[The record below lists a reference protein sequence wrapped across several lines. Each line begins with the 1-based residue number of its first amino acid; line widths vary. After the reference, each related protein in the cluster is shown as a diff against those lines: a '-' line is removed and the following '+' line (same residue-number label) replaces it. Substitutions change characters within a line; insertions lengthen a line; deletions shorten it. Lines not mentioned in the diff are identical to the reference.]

1 MGVLSSHQVKIIDI
15 INRHHMCIKFIFLF
29 QELIKKNS
37 FWNEEIGEWE
47 LRCVAYTGNNMAK
60 ELPNDEEITFE
71 VCDYN
76 YLLFCLDC
84 IVLLLESGFKEYS
97 KMKNAFST

>member
-1 MGVLSSHQVKIIDI
+1 MFYLS
-15 INRHHMCIKFIFLF
+15 

-71 VCDYN
+71 VCCAITY
-76 YLLFCLDC
+76 YF
-84 IVLLLESGFKEYS
+84 V
-97 KMKNAFST
+97 

>member
-1 MGVLSSHQVKIIDI
+1 MFYLS
-15 INRHHMCIKFIFLF
+15 

-71 VCDYN
+71 VSCYYN
-76 YLLFCLDC
+76 NLLFYLDF
-84 IVLLLESGFKEYS
+84 IIIFK
-97 KMKNAFST
+97 KMKCLQL

>member
-1 MGVLSSHQVKIIDI
+1 MLVFKMF
-15 INRHHMCIKFIFLF
+15 NFP

-60 ELPNDEEITFE
+60 ELPNEEEITFE
-71 VCDYN
+71 VGFNSLLVSIN
-76 YLLFCLDC
+76 Y
-84 IVLLLESGFKEYS
+84 
-97 KMKNAFST
+97 

>member
-1 MGVLSSHQVKIIDI
+1 MKYEFYNIQHLSPF
-15 INRHHMCIKFIFLF
+15 FIL

-60 ELPNDEEITFE
+60 ELPNEEEIIFE
-71 VCDYN
+71 VSYKIS
-76 YLLFCLDC
+76 LIF
-84 IVLLLESGFKEYS
+84 F
-97 KMKNAFST
+97 FF

>member
-1 MGVLSSHQVKIIDI
+1 MFYLS
-15 INRHHMCIKFIFLF
+15 

-71 VCDYN
+71 VCCYYN
-76 YLLFCLDC
+76 NSLFYLDFSITLLLF
-84 IVLLLESGFKEYS
+84 S
-97 KMKNAFST
+97 KN

>member
-1 MGVLSSHQVKIIDI
+1 MY
-15 INRHHMCIKFIFLF
+15 FLF

-76 YLLFCLDC
+76 YLL
-84 IVLLLESGFKEYS
+84 LLLLGSSFKYS
-97 KMKNAFST
+97 KIKNDFST